1 MSEILRGMAIAG
13 GILLPVVVLI
23 VIVSMTAVRRG
34 EAAMRGETH
43 GAEPHAAAA
52 AAPAAPDVKKP
63 AAAAGPEAVPV
74 MEILVFGLVLF
85 GVTVLLLV
93 GVSVLSH
100 L

>member
-13 GILLPVVVLI
+13 GILLPVVVLL

-34 EAAMRGETH
+34 EAAMRGETP
-43 GAEPHAAAA
+43 GAEPHAAV
-52 AAPAAPDVKKP
+52 AAPAASEVKKP

-74 MEILVFGLVLF
+74 MEILVFGFVLF

>member
-1 MSEILRGMAIAG
+1 MQCLRTADNDGKRREAG
-13 GILLPVVVLI
+13 NSAPVVHPGGYCA
-23 VIVSMTAVRRG
+23 TPG
-34 EAAMRGETH
+34 
-43 GAEPHAAAA
+43 
-52 AAPAAPDVKKP
+52 AAPAAPEVKKP